1 MDYINTI
8 YNQPL
13 RLTHSMHS
21 KTMMESVQSCQR
33 RLCYTD
39 VQLISEGGIVFAHS
53 IVLAAASNFMK
64 QLLLNNPDPTIV
76 IHLPGV
82 EYEPLR
88 LLLDVL
94 YGGEELQLTLKQVV
108 ALQDLGS
115 LLHIDMCN
123 STAMEQAFLQASQEG
138 VLSIPGSLQ
147 HSGDNVIYSN
157 ESSPV
162 PTPQPSLPEPSRRSV
177 AK

>member
-1 MDYINTI
+1 
-8 YNQPL
+8 
-13 RLTHSMHS
+13 
-21 KTMMESVQSCQR
+21 
-33 RLCYTD
+33 
-39 VQLISEGGIVFAHS
+39 
-53 IVLAAASNFMK
+53 
-64 QLLLNNPDPTIV
+64 LLLNNPDPTIV

>member
-1 MDYINTI
+1 MDYDNSV

-13 RLTHSMHS
+13 RLTYSLHS

-39 VQLISEGGIVFAHS
+39 VQLISEGGVVFAHS

-64 QLLLNNPDPTIV
+64 ELLIANRDPTII

-82 EYEPLR
+82 DYEPLR

-123 STAMEQAFLQASQEG
+123 SAAMEQAFLQASQEG
-138 VLSIPGSLQ
+138 VLSIP
-147 HSGDNVIYSN
+147 SGLHQSADLGGYSN

-162 PTPQPSLPEPSRRSV
+162 PTPLPSADQPRRNHS
-177 AK
+177 K